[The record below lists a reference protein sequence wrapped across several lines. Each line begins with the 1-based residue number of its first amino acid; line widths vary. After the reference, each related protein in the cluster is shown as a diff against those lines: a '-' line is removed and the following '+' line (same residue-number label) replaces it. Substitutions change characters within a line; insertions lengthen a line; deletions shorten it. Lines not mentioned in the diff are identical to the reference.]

1 MKEAA
6 DYVLEALEADPKRLI
21 RFKEVCDAIGM
32 TTPNFRRSV
41 RQHEDFEDVLAENG
55 IVERPKD
62 SVGQARYFGLVT
74 TWFLEGAEDTEGG
87 FSIEEYLEGDADLPV
102 EDRREEAVEQSVEV
116 SDDVSGLA

>member
-62 SVGQARYFGLVT
+62 SVGQTPHPSTCALVSAHGYDGVVGDGREPGGPVLPLSAIGRSHLENPGSMAR
-74 TWFLEGAEDTEGG
+74 
-87 FSIEEYLEGDADLPV
+87 P
-102 EDRREEAVEQSVEV
+102 
-116 SDDVSGLA
+116 